1 MLELGHGGEPTGTLR
16 AVSDAPAA
24 PIDLDAA
31 RAFTKRVYGFMEGF
45 VVAASVYFGERLGL
59 YAALR
64 GAGPVDAAALAERT
78 GLHPR
83 WVQEWLRV
91 QGAAGLLDHLG
102 DERFEM
108 SPLSEAV
115 LADESSLFYAAGAF
129 SALPQRAANL
139 EPLLESFR
147 TGIGL
152 PFDASGPAGAH
163 ATEMSFANWFR
174 HMLVPVMLPALDGV
188 VAKLQAGAT
197 VADVGCGGGIAV
209 IELAKAFPT
218 SEIHGYDISV
228 HAIERAERNK
238 AAAGVEN
245 AHFHLVSGE
254 ALPDDH
260 SVDLVTTF
268 DCVHDMTRPGEVMAA
283 IRAAIAEDGTWLMGD
298 IKGMPTYDENLE
310 RNPMV
315 AMMYGIS
322 LTSCMSSG
330 MSEPGGAGLGTL
342 GLPEV
347 KAREMAAAAGFS
359 RFDVHDFGNPINLYY
374 EIRP

>member
-1 MLELGHGGEPTGTLR
+1 MR
-16 AVSDAPAA
+16 DVSDQQL
-24 PIDLDAA
+24 DLDAI
-31 RAFTKRVYGFMEGF
+31 RGFTKHVYGFMEGF
-45 VVAASVYFGERLGL
+45 VVAASVYLGERLGL
-59 YAALR
+59 YREVA

-91 QGAAGLLDHLG
+91 QGAAGLLEHLG
-102 DERFEM
+102 QERFEM
-108 SPLSEAV
+108 TPLAASV

-152 PFDASGPAGAH
+152 PFDATGPEGAH

-174 HMLVPVMLPALDGV
+174 HMLVPVMLPSLDGV
-188 VAKLQAGAT
+188 VAKLEAGAT

-209 IELAKAFPT
+209 IELAKAFPA
-218 SEIHGYDISV
+218 SEVHGYDVSKY
-228 HAIERAERNK
+228 AIERAERNK
-238 AAAGVEN
+238 AEAGVSN
-245 AHFHLVSGE
+245 AVFHLVSGE
-254 ALPDDH
+254 ALPSDH

-268 DCVHDMTRPGEVMAA
+268 DCVHDMTRPAEVMAA
-283 IRAAIAEDGTWLMGD
+283 IRAAVADDGTWLMGD
-298 IKGMPTYDENLE
+298 IKGMPDYEGNLE
-310 RNPMV
+310 KNPMV

-342 GLPEV
+342 GLPEP
-347 KAREMAAAAGFS
+347 KAREMAAAVGFS
-359 RFDVHDFGNPINLYY
+359 RFRTHDFGNPINLYY